1 MSLYAPDDPEVP
13 MRRPARLVRLALLPL
28 LLGLAACADPVGEG
42 EAPLEAGDP
51 IAVKNGGGTTYM
63 LHVGGICSYS
73 FTNSSKGDGD
83 ARLGQ
88 WSGVESVNLEIDQ
101 TESMSTAVSQ
111 MIGHL
116 DTYCTGEDECLLYT
130 YSNGGAVISQAL
142 ALTESGRW
150 NILWVFGTASNEGG
164 SEISDN
170 FLAAPVTGLGFAC
183 RLADEIGPSDHRA
196 GWNHNDTGGTL
207 FYLLAG
213 RDEWWYTG
221 GVPDFFGGS
230 ANDGAVAYHSSGGLN
245 DTYHISDDEP
255 WLCYE
260 PAYHF
265 AGHQAAFTCEGRD
278 LDHNAMKMAG
288 IAELGG

>member
-1 MSLYAPDDPEVP
+1 
-13 MRRPARLVRLALLPL
+13 MRRPVRLALLPL
-28 LLGLAACADPVGEG
+28 LLGLVACADPVGEE
-42 EAPLEAGDP
+42 EASLEAGDP

-116 DTYCTGEDECLLYT
+116 DTYCTGDDECLLYT

-260 PAYHF
+260 QAYHF